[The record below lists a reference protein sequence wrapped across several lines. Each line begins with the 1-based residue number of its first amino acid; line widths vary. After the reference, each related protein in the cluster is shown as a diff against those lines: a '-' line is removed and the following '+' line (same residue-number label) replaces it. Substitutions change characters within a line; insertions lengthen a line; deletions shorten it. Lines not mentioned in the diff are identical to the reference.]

1 MRFKLRHNA
10 AVSLRNPHL
19 LNKEM
24 ISSVSLAVF
33 AVQPQHDTAKAGLF
47 IPESQLMHKIRARFA
62 HLCSCI
68 YILLPNKKI

>member
-1 MRFKLRHNA
+1 
-10 AVSLRNPHL
+10 
-19 LNKEM
+19 M
-24 ISSVSLAVF
+24 ISSVSLTVL
-33 AVQPQHDTAKAGLF
+33 AVQPQHDTAKVGLF

>member
-1 MRFKLRHNA
+1 MWFKLRHNA
-10 AVSLRNPHL
+10 AVSLRNQHL

-47 IPESQLMHKIRARFA
+47 IPESQLMHKIRACFA

-68 YILLPNKKI
+68 YLLLPNKKI